1 MKHVILILKGILF
14 GISNAIAGVS
24 GGTIAVITGIYDKLI
39 YSISHIFSDTK
50 VALKFLIVFF
60 IGVAIGFVGGN
71 KVISIALEYFAIPTS
86 CLFAGFVF
94 GGIPA
99 FGKPLIKEINI
110 KNIILSILGIIIVVG
125 LIFVPNNSWKT
136 ASDLV
141 FYDYLILFVCGF
153 LAAVAMIA
161 PGLSGMMFFMLLGYY
176 QVFSGVIGNI
186 LDFSQFT
193 SNILVLIPVGLGIVI
208 GIFTAS
214 KFIEY
219 LFKKFPIQS
228 KFVIFGFIVASVFCI
243 LYKTNWELNT
253 LMIILGIVTFILGA
267 SATILIDYFGN
278 RKNNV
283 TELKTE

>member
-1 MKHVILILKGILF
+1 MKHLILILKGVLF

-39 YSISHIFSDTK
+39 YSLSHIFSDTK

-60 IGVAIGFVGGN
+60 IGVAIGFIGGN
-71 KVISIALEYFAIPTS
+71 KVISIALQYAAIPTS

-99 FGKPLIKEINI
+99 FGKPLIKDINVR
-110 KNIILSILGIIIVVG
+110 NIILASVGVLIVVG

-136 ASDLV
+136 TQDLV
-141 FYDYLILFVCGF
+141 FYDYILLFICGF

-161 PGLSGMMFFMLLGYY
+161 PGLSGMMFFMLIGYY
-176 QVFSGVIGNI
+176 QVLSGVIGNI
-186 LDFSQFT
+186 FDFSQFI
-193 SNILVLIPVGLGIVI
+193 SNILVLLPVGLGIII

-214 KFIEY
+214 KLIDY

-243 LYKTNWELNT
+243 LYKTNWELNP
-253 LMIILGIVTFILGA
+253 LMIALGVVTFIIGA
-267 SATILIDYFGN
+267 AATILIDYFGN
-278 RKNNV
+278 KKKDV
-283 TELKTE
+283 SELNKE

>member
-1 MKHVILILKGILF
+1 MKHIILALKGILF

-71 KVISIALEYFAIPTS
+71 KVISIALEYAAIPTS

-99 FGKPLIKEINI
+99 FGKPLIKDINNR
-110 KNIILSILGIIIVVG
+110 NIILGIIGALAVVG

-136 ASDLV
+136 IADLE
-141 FYDYLILFVCGF
+141 FYDYILLFICGF
-153 LAAVAMIA
+153 LAAIAMIA
-161 PGLSGMMFFMLLGYY
+161 PGLSGMMFFMLIGYY
-176 QVFSGVIGNI
+176 QVFSSVMGNI

-193 SNILVLIPVGLGIVI
+193 SNILVLLPVGIGIII

-214 KFIEY
+214 KLIDY

-243 LYKTNWELNT
+243 LYKTNWELNP
-253 LMIILGIVTFILGA
+253 LMIVLGVVAFTLGA
-267 SATILIDYFGN
+267 ILTILIDYFGN
-278 RKNNV
+278 KKNNIS
-283 TELKTE
+283 ELKEE